1 MRIKYVY
8 YILKRNLTS
17 LENFQLTNEQYKVGH
32 LTNSR
37 GKVSNWKTLR
47 LALFEIKNIPM
58 FSDFC
63 SMILENPY
71 FANEKDVFYIP
82 YETYQEVQINY
93 KNFMIQVNTIITFCD
108 SVGFSENK
116 CGFDVKMPPT
126 DDFDDFSKN
135 IELFNKA
142 LNQCPF
148 LCVENEKIKL
158 EKTDIGSIW
167 FEFFIIATGSSII
180 LANLAKIVDKC
191 IKIMSHYKTLKI
203 QEELYQK
210 AKLGTEQM
218 KNLVECNAKIME
230 TLTDEC
236 IKELKEEIPNIEIK
250 DDGNERIRY
259 TLDSL
264 VKLMDKG
271 MEIYASIDASQ
282 DVKDLFPTSDDLIFL
297 PKPQKLLENKTDE

>member
-1 MRIKYVY
+1 MKYVY
-8 YILKRNLTS
+8 HLLKRNLET
-17 LENFQLTNEQYKVGH
+17 LENFQLVNDPYKLGNSTTN
-32 LTNSR
+32 R
-37 GKVSNWKTLR
+37 GKVLNWQASR
-47 LALFEIKNIPM
+47 LAFLEIKRIPM
-58 FSDFC
+58 FNDFS
-63 SMILENPY
+63 SMILEDPY
-71 FANEKDVFYIP
+71 FANEKDTFHIP
-82 YETYQEVQINY
+82 YDTYQKIQSKYNH
-93 KNFMIQVNTIITFCD
+93 FMVQVNTIISFFD
-108 SVGFSENK
+108 SVGFSENES
-116 CGFDVKMPPT
+116 GFDVKMPT
-126 DDFDDFSKN
+126 TEDFDEFSKN
-135 IELFNKA
+135 VELFNKA

-158 EKTDIGSIW
+158 KKTDIGSIW

-191 IKIMSHYKTLKI
+191 LKIISHYKTIKL

-218 KNLVECNAKIME
+218 QNIVDCNKKVMDV
-230 TLTDEC
+230 LTDEC

-250 DDGNERIRY
+250 DDGTERIRY

-282 DVKDLFPTSDDLIFL
+282 EVKDLFPTSDDLILL
-297 PKPQKLLENKTDE
+297 PKPRKLLENKDEE